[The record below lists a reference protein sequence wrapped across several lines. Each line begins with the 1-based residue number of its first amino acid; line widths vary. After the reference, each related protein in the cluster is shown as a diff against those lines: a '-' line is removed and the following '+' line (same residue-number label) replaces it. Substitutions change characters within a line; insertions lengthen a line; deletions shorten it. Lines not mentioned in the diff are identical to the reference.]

1 MKKIIIT
8 LSFLGIMAGAATSA
22 FAGYFNTTPVN
33 SCDVQIT
40 RTLQIGSENS
50 DVSVLQSMLLQAGYL
65 FVQPNGYFGPS
76 TKAAVKRFQ
85 NDNSVPVT
93 GIVGEATR
101 NAINERLCDAD
112 VRGDSYSYNSY
123 GYGDNSGTTY
133 VDQYDPYVKV
143 ISPQVTTPVVY
154 ASPQESVKSFSSLL
168 GTQLQYSSNGTI
180 SSSLDQIQ
188 TVDSVYNPA
197 SGYNYGNVGAGE
209 TLTPAT
215 NQIQGTHIVYNPGTG
230 YSYGI
235 TQKTG
240 SITIVTPSINSSYNE
255 GDTVNL
261 VWITSGLNASGFH
274 ISLEN
279 TNSSQSKEIATT
291 GGTNFSFVLTKE
303 LLDAICT
310 GSCNDSQKG
319 AFKIVIST
327 PVTDIAGNTSLFK
340 AAISPV
346 TVYRPYSTSAAVTLT
361 TSTSPV
367 NSGQA
372 FKLYVNSSA
381 INLANPA
388 PLTDI
393 IVKLRAACVNS
404 IQVSIAGI
412 PCGQEL
418 SMPASILSA
427 QQGVPVMIT
436 NTTWYKQD
444 VVFSVTLTTLTGQ
457 TIGTAQTTVVSN
469 PAPFS
474 W

>member
-1 MKKIIIT
+1 MKKIIIA
-8 LSFLGIMAGAATSA
+8 LSFLGVVSGAATSA
-22 FAGYFNTTPVN
+22 FAGYFNTTPVS

-40 RTLQIGSENS
+40 RTLQIGSENN
-50 DVSVLQSMLLQAGYL
+50 DVSVLQNMLAHAGYL

-85 NDNSVPVT
+85 NENGVPAT

-101 NAINERLCDAD
+101 NAINERLCDID

-123 GYGDNSGTTY
+123 GFGSGAGTTY

-143 ISPQVTTPVVY
+143 ISPQVTTPAIY
-154 ASPQESVKSFSSLL
+154 ATPQESVKSFSSLL
-168 GTQLQYSSNGTI
+168 GSSVPYTAGGLVTPTLVQGNTGVYNYGNTNTGEILTPATTQVQGTNI
-180 SSSLDQIQ
+180 
-188 TVDSVYNPA
+188 VYNPA
-197 SGYNYGNVGAGE
+197 
-209 TLTPAT
+209 
-215 NQIQGTHIVYNPGTG
+215 TG

-240 SITIVTPSINSSYNE
+240 SLTIVTPGINSSYNE

-261 VWITSGLNASGFH
+261 VWTTTGLNASGFH

-279 TNSSQSKEIATT
+279 TNSSQSKQIATT
-291 GGTNFSFVLTKE
+291 GGTSFSFVLTKE

-327 PVTDIAGNTSLFK
+327 PVTDIAGNTSNFR
-340 AAISPV
+340 AAVSPISI
-346 TVYRPYSTSAAVTLT
+346 YRPYAASAAVTLT
-361 TSTSPV
+361 SSNSPV

-372 FKLYVNSSA
+372 FKLYVNSAA

-388 PLTDI
+388 PLTDLV
-393 IVKLRAACVNS
+393 VKLRAVCVNNV
-404 IQVSIAGI
+404 QVSIAGI

-418 SMPASILSA
+418 SMPASVLTA
-427 QQGVPVMIT
+427 QSGVPVMIT
-436 NTTWYKQD
+436 NTSWYKQD
-444 VVFSVTLTTLTGQ
+444 VAFEVVLTTLTGQ
-457 TIGTAQTTVVSN
+457 VIGTAKTTVVAN
-469 PAPFS
+469 AAPFS